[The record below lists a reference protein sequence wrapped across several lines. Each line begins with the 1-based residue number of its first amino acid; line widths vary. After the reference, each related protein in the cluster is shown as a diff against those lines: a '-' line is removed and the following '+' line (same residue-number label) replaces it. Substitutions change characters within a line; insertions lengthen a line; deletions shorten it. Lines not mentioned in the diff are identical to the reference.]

1 MTKEALGP
9 RRETTMIIL
18 LNGHS
23 LKLPSKCT
31 SSTHTSQTASGD
43 PLGAMD
49 GI

>member
-23 LKLPSKCT
+23 LKLPSEYT
-31 SSTHTSQTASGD
+31 SCYHRPQKASGK

-49 GI
+49 SV